1 MILVTLDHIFEPGDG
16 ADAMDNDRV
25 PGLATKSHS
34 MVGYLDGNRLEGCIV
49 KFENLQHVVSTATL
63 NPNTDYYIEFGLSV
77 NNYLDGGPN
86 VGKLAEAI
94 ESTQN
99 IHLLFSHGWDLYSSR
114 VYGWVKPHTTLQCVY
129 DRIAMHKE
137 AFKNIDNSRIH
148 YWVGNTVE
156 VKKLQTHFPGAD
168 VRYYSIYPMRMIAKQ
183 YESDLDFYEVP
194 DKSKKRNKH
203 FLCMNNYDKAHRT
216 DTVKYIIDAELESKF
231 NLSYLKPDDQS
242 LQRILD
248 GKFEM
253 DNIEQWQDVVSHDVI
268 NDCYLYIA
276 TETHCEPIWKFGR
289 VDDQNYKHDTLIF
302 LKEDKEKWQGMEIPI
317 DGWISEKSLK
327 SMYYGLPIMIVGIP
341 GQLKVL
347 KDLGFETFP
356 EFYDESYDSISYYGE
371 RFEIIKQ
378 NIHRLSNTP
387 IDEIHELYYSDSVQN
402 KLRHNKQLFMQM
414 IRSDPYMQF
423 YNYGEIREDEFLE
436 NNPKSTFFQFH
447 DKVFKDG
454 SV

>member
-16 ADAMDNDRV
+16 ADAMDNDRA
-25 PGLATKSHS
+25 PGLVTESHS

-114 VYGWVKPHTTLQCVY
+114 VYGWVEPHTTLQCVF
-129 DRIAMHKE
+129 DRIALHKK
-137 AFKNIDNSRIH
+137 AFKNIDNERIH
-148 YWVGNTVE
+148 YWVGNTAE
-156 VKKLQTHFPGAD
+156 VKKLQGHFPLAD
-168 VRYYSIYPMRMIAKQ
+168 VRYYSIYPIRMIAKQ
-183 YESDLDFYEVP
+183 YENHLPFYKAP
-194 DKSKKRNKH
+194 ATTTSRTKH
-203 FLCMNNYDKAHRT
+203 FLCMNNYAKAHRT

-231 NLSYLKPDDQS
+231 NLSYLKPDDES

-253 DNIEQWQDVVSHDVI
+253 NNIEQWQDVVSHDIV
-268 NDCYLYIA
+268 NDSYLYIA
-276 TETHCEPIWKFGR
+276 TETHCNPVWKFGR
-289 VDDQNYKHDTLIF
+289 HDDQDYEYDTVIF
-302 LKEDKEKWQGMEIPI
+302 SKTDKEKWQSMEIPI

-327 SMYYGLPIMIVGIP
+327 SMYYELPIMIVGLP

-347 KDLGFETFP
+347 QDLGFETFP

-371 RFEIIKQ
+371 RFDIIKQ
-378 NIHRLSNTP
+378 NIHRLSSTP
-387 IDEIHELYYSDSVQN
+387 IEEIHELYYSDSVQD
-402 KLRHNKQLFMQM
+402 KLQHNKQQFIQM
-414 IRSDPYMQF
+414 VKNDPYMRF
-423 YNYGEIREDEFLE
+423 YDYTNRNKNNYLE
-436 NNPKSTFFQFH
+436 KFPTFSEYQ
-447 DKVFKDG
+447 DKVFK
-454 SV
+454 

>member
-1 MILVTLDHIFEPGDG
+1 MILVKLEHIFEPD
-16 ADAMDNDRV
+16 DYCSAMDNDRK
-25 PGLATKSHS
+25 PGLATQSHS
-34 MVGYLDGNRLEGCIV
+34 MVGFLEGKQLEGRIV
-49 KFENLQHVVSTATL
+49 KFKNLQHVVWTATL
-63 NPNTDYYIEFGLSV
+63 NPNTNYYIEFGLSV
-77 NNYLDGGPN
+77 NNYLDDGPN
-86 VGKLAEAI
+86 VQKLAGAI

-99 IHLLFSHGWDLYSSR
+99 VHLLFSHGWDLYSSR
-114 VYGWVKPHTTLQCVY
+114 VYGWVKPHTTLQCVF
-129 DRIAMHKE
+129 DRIAVHKE
-137 AFKNIDNSRIH
+137 AFSNIDNKRIH
-148 YWVGNTVE
+148 YWVGNTTE
-156 VKKLQTHFPGAD
+156 VKKLQGHFPNAD
-168 VRYYSIYPMRMIAKQ
+168 VRYYSIYPMRMISKQ
-183 YESDLDFYEVP
+183 YETGADFYEVP
-194 DKSKKRNKH
+194 DDSKKRNKH
-203 FLCMNNYDKAHRT
+203 FLCMNNYAKAHRT

-231 NLSYLKPDDQS
+231 NLSFLKPDDQS
-242 LQRILD
+242 LQRVLD

-268 NDCYLYIA
+268 NDSYLYIA

-289 VDDQNYKHDTLIF
+289 SDGQNYKHDTSIF

-387 IDEIHELYYSDSVQN
+387 IDEIHKLYYSTGVQD
-402 KLRHNKQLFMQM
+402 KIRHNKELFIQM
-414 IRSDPYMQF
+414 VKNDPYMQF
-423 YNYGEIREDEFLE
+423 HNYADSKEDEFLE
-436 NNPKSTFFQFH
+436 NNPKSTFSQFH
-447 DKVFKDG
+447 NKVFK
-454 SV
+454 